1 MKAHKIS
8 LQKGKVA
15 HMKHMLKISVSKEPQ
30 DGGIVGCRN
39 VTLRERLLRLL
50 LGEQRRLTV
59 IIPGNSVKELSI
71 VEEGGEK
78 LEQD

>member
-1 MKAHKIS
+1 
-8 LQKGKVA
+8 
-15 HMKHMLKISVSKEPQ
+15 MKHILKISVSKEPQ